1 MIMKSS
7 FFCSR
12 CGVLSKQRWFIMGSS
27 ASEYSLKD
35 IEDFLKPDNTQT
47 ILKQNHRITF
57 YSVAIAGLIASQCDN
72 CGELCLWRNGKIAYP
87 PVAAILP
94 PNDLPE
100 ECLADF
106 QEAVAV
112 RNGSPRAGAALLR
125 ACLEKLLM
133 KITGKDN
140 PSEAI
145 KLIAQAGADPTVI
158 KSMEILRI
166 TGNKAL
172 HGYAIAEDGD
182 NAASFSSLVE
192 LISLIVEERIT
203 RPKRV
208 EQLYNNLPKDEREKA
223 DRKNG
228 T

>member
-1 MIMKSS
+1 MVTKNS
-7 FFCSR
+7 FYCSR
-12 CGVLSKQRWFIMGSS
+12 CGVLSKQIWFLSGVSS
-27 ASEYSLKD
+27 LEYVCED
-35 IEDFLKPDNTQT
+35 INTFLRRDHTQT
-47 ILKQNHRITF
+47 ILKKDSINFHAF
-57 YSVAIAGLIASQCDN
+57 AIAGLVASQCDN
-72 CGELCLWRNGKIAYP
+72 CDELCLWRNGEIAYP
-87 PVAAILP
+87 SVATILP

-106 QEAVAV
+106 QEAVVV

-145 KLIAQAGADPTVI
+145 RLIAQAGADPTVI

-172 HGYAIAEDGD
+172 HGYAIAADGD

-192 LISLIVEERIT
+192 LISLIIEERIT

-208 EQLYNNLPKDEREKA
+208 EQLYNNLPKEEREKA